1 MKIFGIEITK
11 IKKKDFLKEIC
22 LLNEKKIIFTP
33 NPEILLESQKDKIF
47 KKTLEKAT
55 YLLPDGIGLYIA
67 AQILDNR
74 KDLLHFFQ
82 SPHPNPLPKVEGT
95 WVASSLP
102 LGEIEWGLLG
112 NMKDIINIMCNL
124 FLLPY
129 YFFNLFFRR
138 SYLYNKYW
146 DRICWSDLTR
156 YLLEYFNE
164 NNINISIIDLYVWWE
179 NLSLWDIKKIS
190 SQKVFKKR
198 LKKEFPK
205 LKINYF
211 IYSKEEKENIIK
223 EINKSKSK
231 ILFSTLGMKVQEESV
246 IEIMKKCDNIKLW
259 LWVWSSFDYII
270 WFQKRA
276 PLFFRKLGLEWLYR
290 LLTWPRK
297 INRLKRLWNAI
308 FVFTWTIIIN
318 K

>member
-1 MKIFGIEITK
+1 MKIFWLSIINTS
-11 IKKKDFLKEIC
+11 KKDFLKEIC
-22 LLNEKKIIFTP
+22 SLNEKKIIFTP

-67 AQILDNR
+67 FQILNN
-74 KDLLHFFQ
+74 KKL
-82 SPHPNPLPKVEGT
+82 
-95 WVASSLP
+95 W
-102 LGEIEWGLLG
+102 
-112 NMKDIINIMCNL
+112 IINL
-124 FLLPY
+124 LLLPY

-138 SYLYNKYW
+138 KFLYNKYW
-146 DRICWSDLTR
+146 ERICWSDLTN
-156 YLLEYFNE
+156 YLVKYAEK
-164 NNINISIIDLYVWWE
+164 NNIEISILDLYNPEDTLKVC
-179 NLSLWDIKKIS
+179 I
-190 SQKVFKKR
+190 QKVFKKR
-198 LKKEFPK
+198 LKNKFPK

-223 EINKSKSK
+223 KISKSKSK
-231 ILFSTLGMKVQEESV
+231 ILFSTLGMKKQEKSV

-276 PLFFRKLGLEWLYR
+276 PIFFRNSGLEWLYR

-308 FVFTWTIIIN
+308 FVFTWIIII
-318 K
+318 KK